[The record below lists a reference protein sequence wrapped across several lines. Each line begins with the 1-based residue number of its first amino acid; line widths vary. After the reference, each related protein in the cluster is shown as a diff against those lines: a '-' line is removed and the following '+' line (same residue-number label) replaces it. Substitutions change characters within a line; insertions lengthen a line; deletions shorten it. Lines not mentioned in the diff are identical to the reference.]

1 MPEFE
6 TYVDVDVDEYWNICS
21 RREKDELID
30 LIEEQGWV
38 KRIVRKGEKP
48 NSQSL
53 SILEIEWEEMCNKMN
68 NIRLRIQ
75 PSDEETIKQILSKY

>member
-21 RREKDELID
+21 KREKDELID
-30 LIEEQGWV
+30 LIEKQGWV

-53 SILEIEWEEMCNKMN
+53 SILLSQIEFC
-68 NIRLRIQ
+68 
-75 PSDEETIKQILSKY
+75 